1 MCRFQIIFS
10 RLWKTMSLILS
21 IFCSSIMADPNSGE
35 NYKGT
40 RYELI
45 DKVNK
50 KAKIVY
56 GEAFRAAISKSL
68 EEVLDVTRANL
79 SSDLVSAFDQEVT
92 NFYQAIPPKLA
103 KCHRDKRLLKK
114 KYKLYFG
121 EKIVLVPKLPKVCFS
136 FI

>member
-1 MCRFQIIFS
+1 
-10 RLWKTMSLILS
+10 MSLVVS
-21 IFCSSIMADPNSGE
+21 IFYFSIMADESSGE

-50 KAKIVY
+50 KAKIEY
-56 GEAFRAAISKSL
+56 GEAFRAAISESL
-68 EEVLDVTRANL
+68 EEVLDVKKANL
-79 SSDLVSAFDQEVT
+79 SSDLVSAFDQEVS
-92 NFYQAIPPKLA
+92 NFYQSIPPKLK
-103 KCHRDKRLLKK
+103 KCHRDKRLLKR
-114 KYKLYFG
+114 KYKPYFC